1 MPVQNQSW
9 FSSFPEP
16 PQFRRPGPPLYS
28 QLADVL
34 RQQIESGALPP
45 GVKLPNLVEMGKLFG
60 VARVT
65 ARQAVQLLVMEGFL
79 TSRQGRG
86 ITVSRPLPAR
96 PYENMR
102 TSWNA
107 MIKRIEGAG
116 VELLDA
122 ADVRRCPLADGWNL
136 PAVLEYRYM
145 RRVHIKDGARFAY
158 IELYLDK
165 AIYDRAPERFNA
177 TTVIPV
183 MNELGVNVAKARQEL
198 TIGCASPE
206 AARHL
211 RIACGAPVAFVRR
224 YACDVSGRAIYAAA
238 VVHPGAVRDRF
249 GALMPERRRAPAV
262 WERTFF

>member
-1 MPVQNQSW
+1 MAVQNRQL

-45 GVKLPNLVEMGKLFG
+45 GAKLPNLLQMGKLFG

-79 TSRQGRG
+79 ASRQGRG
-86 ITVSRPLPAR
+86 ITVSQPLPAR

-102 TSWNA
+102 TSWKA

-116 VELLDA
+116 VELLEA
-122 ADVRRCPLADGWNL
+122 EDVRECPLVTGWNL
-136 PAVLEYRYM
+136 PAVPEYHYM

-158 IELYLDK
+158 IELFLDK
-165 AIYDRAPERFNA
+165 AIYDRAPQRFNA

-183 MNELGVNVAKARQEL
+183 MDELGVNVAKARQEL

-206 AARHL
+206 VARHL
-211 RIACGAPVAFVRR
+211 RIACGVPVAFVRR
-224 YACDVSGRAIYAAA
+224 YACDASGRAIYAAT
-238 VVHPGAVRDRF
+238 VVYPGDRVRFDIDLVR
-249 GALMPERRRAPAV
+249 
-262 WERTFF
+262 